1 MTTEHTDG
9 QTNGRQT
16 YLKAKLD
23 RSRGLSAFCFL
34 QGRQYTCINRSRR
47 NLGWKL
53 YILWVQFLGWVCLS
67 CRFYSWSRRCLRV
80 FCQQAIDSIG
90 DFCKFKLKLKT
101 VDAEL
106 EVGVDVDVE
115 RRVLDLDA
123 ARATRVRVW
132 KALRHR
138 VEYGDVAQ
146 LTIRWLRA
154 TMKRLSTVQ
163 PKTLPSSTDGGSV
176 YQVS

>member
-1 MTTEHTDG
+1 M
-9 QTNGRQT
+9 
-16 YLKAKLD
+16 
-23 RSRGLSAFCFL
+23 
-34 QGRQYTCINRSRR
+34 
-47 NLGWKL
+47 
-53 YILWVQFLGWVCLS
+53 
-67 CRFYSWSRRCLRV
+67 RV

-146 LTIRWLRA
+146 LTIR
-154 TMKRLSTVQ
+154 
-163 PKTLPSSTDGGSV
+163 
-176 YQVS
+176 